1 MLKSSKGAEVLGFK
15 FHVSCFKFHV
25 PKFQL
30 KSSKGTEVS

>member
-1 MLKSSKGAEVLGFK
+1 MLKSSKGTKVLCFK